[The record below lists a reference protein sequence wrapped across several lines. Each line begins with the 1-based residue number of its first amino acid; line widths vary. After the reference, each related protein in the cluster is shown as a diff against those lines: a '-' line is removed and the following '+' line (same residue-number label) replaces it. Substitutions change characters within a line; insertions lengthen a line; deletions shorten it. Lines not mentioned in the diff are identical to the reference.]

1 MFRHVDPPSDLSA
14 DDNGQQQTGS
24 EKHSTAD
31 HLMLLA

>member
-1 MFRHVDPPSDLSA
+1 MFRHVDPPSGLSG
-14 DDNGQQQTGS
+14 DDNEQQQRGS